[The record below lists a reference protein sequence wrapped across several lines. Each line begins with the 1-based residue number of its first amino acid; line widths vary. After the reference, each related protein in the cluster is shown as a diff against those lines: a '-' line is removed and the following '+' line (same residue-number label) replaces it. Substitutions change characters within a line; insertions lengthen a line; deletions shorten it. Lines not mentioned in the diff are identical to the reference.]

1 MNPKMLASDA
11 AAALDITLQA
21 VHKKL
26 KSKGLLYEKSQNRL
40 FFFHETAKEFFGF
53 KVRPTI
59 FATQVVKG
67 GTGKT
72 TLLGSLAVRL
82 NLYGL
87 KVLCI
92 DLDQQANLTSYFGV
106 NAEAKPVMIDILI
119 DKEKKIDQE
128 GRPFSFLNYPVP
140 VLPGLDIIPSRIENA
155 ILDNYLM
162 VNSLP
167 LDRVYRELFR
177 KALNNYDV
185 VLIDCPPALG
195 QSVAA
200 ASMAS
205 DIILSPVNPEK
216 FCIDGL
222 KVSFQELN
230 QLEHKFSTSPDV
242 KIIFNKFDTRTN
254 LSHSILQELLKDEI
268 YGSCLFKSYIRLSQ
282 EFPNCSGKG
291 ISVFDGLRP
300 TAASEDMDLWT
311 KEIIDMIKIADE
323 VKDA

>member
-1 MNPKMLASDA
+1 MINPKMLASDA
-11 AAALDITLQA
+11 AMALNITLQG
-21 VHKKL
+21 VNKKL
-26 KSKGLLYEKSQNRL
+26 KTLQLFYEKSQNRNY
-40 FFFHETAKEFFGF
+40 FYHETAKELFAY

-72 TLLGSLAVRL
+72 TLLASLAVRL

-87 KVLCI
+87 NVLCI
-92 DLDQQANLTSYFGV
+92 DLDQQGNLTSFFGV
-106 NAEAKPVMIDILI
+106 DAEKSPVMIDILM
-119 DKEKKIDQE
+119 DKEKKKDISIND
-128 GRPFSFLNYPVP
+128 YA
-140 VLPGLDIIPSRIENA
+140 LPLWAGLDIIPSRIENA

-167 LDRVYRELFR
+167 LDRIYKDLFT
-177 KALNNYDV
+177 KALKKYDV
-185 VLIDCPPALG
+185 ILIDCPPALG

-205 DIILSPVNPEK
+205 HIILSPVNPEK

-222 KVSFQELN
+222 KVSFEELN
-230 QLEHKFSTSPDV
+230 RLEAKFSISPTV

-254 LSHSILQELLKDEI
+254 LSHEILQELLKDEV
-268 YGSCLFKSYIRLSQ
+268 YGECLFKSYIRLSQ

-291 ISVFDGLRP
+291 VSIFDFFRP
-300 TAASEDMDLWT
+300 TAASEDIDLWAR
-311 KEIIDMIKIADE
+311 EIIDLIRIKDE
-323 VKDA
+323 VDYAQN